1 MLDDVV
7 DDDFS
12 PDEDFSVADA
22 VFSVEP
28 PPDCSDDPGPLALAA
43 AVVAVEAGALEH
55 HADGVED
62 LAQLAAAHGAL
73 GERVVGEALELLEEV
88 AALGAGVLVG
98 RHPVLRRLGQ
108 DVPELVEGRLALSA
122 FECQSY
128 RARHNV
134 RVTSASDPDRDRF
147 RDWPTPARYTV
158 YGVAGVVL
166 LLVLA
171 LIAGAIVV
179 RRPLPQTTGD
189 LRLKGL
195 DDTVQVRRDGL
206 GVPQIYA
213 GTSHDLFYAQGF
225 VQAQDRFWQMDYRR
239 HLSAGRLSELFGA
252 RTLSSDMAARTLGW
266 YRTAER
272 EYQLVSAGAREALE
286 SYSDGVNAWLSSHSG
301 SGASLEY
308 TVLSVAVNYRPEP
321 WTPVDSLAWLKSMAW
336 DLAGNVDDEIAR
348 ARLSVD
354 RDPAQI
360 AELYPSYP
368 YAERAPIVDTRR
380 PARQAAR
387 PAALPPQRITRAM
400 LRPLERVARSTRAI
414 PRAVG
419 SGDGLG
425 SNGWVVAGSHTT
437 TGKPLL
443 ANDPHLDVGQPG
455 VFYQMGLHCRTV
467 DDSCPYDVA
476 GFSWAGFPGIAIG
489 HNARHRLGDDEP
501 PRRHHRPLPGE
512 GHRQGLPVRR
522 PPAPAGGTRRTDPD
536 RRR

>member
-1 MLDDVV
+1 M
-7 DDDFS
+7 
-12 PDEDFSVADA
+12 
-22 VFSVEP
+22 
-28 PPDCSDDPGPLALAA
+28 
-43 AVVAVEAGALEH
+43 
-55 HADGVED
+55 
-62 LAQLAAAHGAL
+62 
-73 GERVVGEALELLEEV
+73 
-88 AALGAGVLVG
+88 
-98 RHPVLRRLGQ
+98 PVQ
-108 DVPELVEGRLALSA
+108 
-122 FECQSY
+122 
-128 RARHNV
+128 NV

-171 LIAGAIVV
+171 LIAAAIVV

-195 DDTVQVRRDGL
+195 DDTVQVRRDGQ

-252 RTLSSDMAARTLGW
+252 RTLSSDMTARTLGW

-272 EYQLVSAGAREALE
+272 EDQLLSAEAREALE

-308 TVLSVAVNYRPEP
+308 TVLSVDVNYRPEP

-368 YAERAPIVDTRR
+368 YAERAPIVDVRR
-380 PARQAAR
+380 AAAR
-387 PAALPPQRITRAM
+387 PPG
-400 LRPLERVARSTRAI
+400 RPRCR
-414 PRAVG
+414 PR
-419 SGDGLG
+419 
-425 SNGWVVAGSHTT
+425 
-437 TGKPLL
+437 
-443 ANDPHLDVGQPG
+443 
-455 VFYQMGLHCRTV
+455 
-467 DDSCPYDVA
+467 
-476 GFSWAGFPGIAIG
+476 
-489 HNARHRLGDDEP
+489 
-501 PRRHHRPLPGE
+501 
-512 GHRQGLPVRR
+512 
-522 PPAPAGGTRRTDPD
+522 
-536 RRR
+536 